1 MRRVSAPRSMPR
13 WPRAACVRRRARP
26 MHHEPGFFAEPAN
39 WVVLAFFLF
48 FLLFGRKLWAALTG
62 MLDQRAVSVRAELDE
77 AARLKSEAEA
87 MLKQAEATRLKAQ
100 SDAKAMIEG
109 AAAEAARVAEATRVE
124 AETAGRRRG
133 KMALDRVGAA
143 RKQAG
148 GGSDSRGSR
157 NGGAAARENGAG
169 PDRRGAQA
177 GGRRSAH
184 CRGRSGDGRR
194 AAGDR
199 GRSWH
204 GSGRG
209 TDRSG
214 HRALAGGGARGLSRR
229 CSKSG
234 RL

>member
-1 MRRVSAPRSMPR
+1 
-13 WPRAACVRRRARP
+13 

-124 AETAGRRRG
+124 AETAARRREQ
-133 KMALDRVGAA
+133 MALDRIDAA
-143 RKQAG
+143 RKQAVDEVRTAAAEVATVAARQVIAEG
-148 GGSDSRGSR
+148 LGTEA
-157 NGGAAARENGAG
+157 GAALIDQAIARLPA
-169 PDRRGAQA
+169 AL
-177 GGRRSAH
+177 
-184 CRGRSGDGRR
+184 R
-194 AAGDR
+194 AA
-199 GRSWH
+199 
-204 GSGRG
+204 
-209 TDRSG
+209 
-214 HRALAGGGARGLSRR
+214 
-229 CSKSG
+229 
-234 RL
+234 

>member
-1 MRRVSAPRSMPR
+1 
-13 WPRAACVRRRARP
+13 

-124 AETAGRRRG
+124 AETAARRREQ
-133 KMALDRVGAA
+133 MALDRIDAA
-143 RKQAG
+143 RKQAVDEVRTAAAEVATVAARQVIAEG
-148 GGSDSRGSR
+148 LSTEA
-157 NGGAAARENGAG
+157 GAALI
-169 PDRRGAQA
+169 DQA
-177 GGRRSAH
+177 ITRLPAAL
-184 CRGRSGDGRR
+184 R
-194 AAGDR
+194 AA
-199 GRSWH
+199 
-204 GSGRG
+204 
-209 TDRSG
+209 
-214 HRALAGGGARGLSRR
+214 
-229 CSKSG
+229 
-234 RL
+234 